1 MPEPEHKKSMY
12 PYVEPTVQTAD
23 EIDKTQQLMTTISL
37 TYKLNLAKLTTSQ
50 QNKRNKRKQ
59 KTLLNLLLMKITP
72 LITLTISGGKMTSLT
87 IETLKKLQKHLK
99 IQDISDN
106 MQNILRNILPV
117 DNQTVEELIDDDV
130 ILIDDRTQ

>member
-50 QNKRNKRKQ
+50 QNKRKQ

-106 MQNILRNILPV
+106 IQNILRNIRPV

>member
-106 MQNILRNILPV
+106 IQNILRNIRPV